1 MTSHQQQRGKYL
13 DEMRERAVQMVLD
26 HEDASQW

>member
-1 MTSHQQQRGKYL
+1 MKSHQQQRGKYL
-13 DEMRERAVQMVLD
+13 DEMSERAVGMVLD